1 MIKPMFSIII
11 PVYNTEKELERCVR
25 SVTCQT
31 FRNLELIL
39 VDDGSKDRS
48 GIICDS
54 LALEDDRVIVIHQ
67 QNAGCSEARNAGIR
81 ASHGEYL
88 IFVDSDDLWDDERGL
103 EGIVQ
108 TISEHPGVDVVCF
121 GVRIYD
127 ENGTFVKER
136 KPELPTGIGTK
147 KADVIR
153 HLVYTNGY
161 FSASYVKALRREF
174 FLRRELFFIKGLLSG
189 EDIEW
194 SARVLVYCRSMAV
207 YPNAFY
213 KRMQRS
219 EGSITSS
226 IGKKN
231 ITDILGS
238 IERGICFA
246 REKAENS
253 TLLALYYEYW
263 AYQYAMLLGLTYIVR
278 KDEEYPAILQRLKKL
293 KWLLK
298 YDHVNKV
305 AAVRKLTAVL
315 GVSGAIRL
323 LSVYYRVK

>member
-31 FRNLELIL
+31 FRDFELIL
-39 VDDGSKDRS
+39 VDDGSRDRS
-48 GIICDS
+48 GAICDL
-54 LALEDDRVIVIHQ
+54 LADEDSRIVVIHQ
-67 QNAGCSEARNAGIR
+67 RNAGCSEARNAGIR
-81 ASHGEYL
+81 VSHGEYL

-121 GVRIYD
+121 GVRIFN
-127 ENGTFVKER
+127 EKGSFVKER
-136 KPELPTGIGTK
+136 KPELPSRIGTK

-153 HLVYTNGY
+153 HLIYTTGF
-161 FSASYVKALRREF
+161 FSTSYVKVLRREF
-174 FLRRELFFIKGLLSG
+174 FLNQELFFIKGLLS

-194 SARVLVYCRSMAV
+194 SARILVGCRSIAV

-263 AYQYAMLLGLTYIVR
+263 AYQYAMLLGLTYIIR

>member
-31 FRNLELIL
+31 FRDLELIL

-121 GVRIYD
+121 GVRIFN
-127 ENGTFVKER
+127 EKGSFVKER
-136 KPELPTGIGTK
+136 KPELPSRIGTK
-147 KADVIR
+147 RADVIR
-153 HLVYTNGY
+153 HLIYTTG
-161 FSASYVKALRREF
+161 V
-174 FLRRELFFIKGLLSG
+174 LSESG
-189 EDIEW
+189 VVLHQRVIE
-194 SARVLVYCRSMAV
+194 
-207 YPNAFY
+207 
-213 KRMQRS
+213 
-219 EGSITSS
+219 
-226 IGKKN
+226 
-231 ITDILGS
+231 
-238 IERGICFA
+238 
-246 REKAENS
+246 
-253 TLLALYYEYW
+253 
-263 AYQYAMLLGLTYIVR
+263 
-278 KDEEYPAILQRLKKL
+278 
-293 KWLLK
+293 
-298 YDHVNKV
+298 
-305 AAVRKLTAVL
+305 
-315 GVSGAIRL
+315 
-323 LSVYYRVK
+323 